1 MPHFLSIGL
10 ILGISAGLAPGP
22 LLTLVIA
29 ESLQHGI
36 RAGVKVAL
44 APLITDLPIILVT
57 LLIVT
62 RLVAF
67 QGALGMISLAGGLFL
82 LFSGYENIRA
92 QGTVAPSPATP
103 PPSLLKGI
111 MANFLNPH
119 PYLFWVSVGAPI
131 MAKTATL
138 GITALAAFIGGF
150 YVALLGA
157 KLLLAMIV
165 GTYRSFL
172 SGAVYRCTLRLLGLL
187 LWIFAGLLLRD
198 GAQLLGLF

>member
-1 MPHFLSIGL
+1 MLHFLSIGL

-57 LLIVT
+57 LVIVS

-67 QGALGMISLAGGLFL
+67 QSALGIISLAGGLFL
-82 LFSGYENIRA
+82 LFSGYQNIRG
-92 QGTVAPSPATP
+92 QGAEATSPATP
-103 PPSLLKGI
+103 SPSLLKGI
-111 MANFLNPH
+111 MANALNPH
-119 PYLFWVSVGAPI
+119 PYLFWISVGAPT
-131 MAKTATL
+131 MAKAATL
-138 GITALAAFIGGF
+138 GVTALAAFIGGF

-187 LWIFAGLLLRD
+187 LWAFAGLLLRD
-198 GAQLLGLF
+198 GAQMLGLF